1 MFQKLVV
8 LGTMFFRCLVRVC
21 HSSSDSAFGNSF
33 SQVSYRITVWWL
45 LLKGLM
51 RHKMVM
57 RSIQELTVYIIIYI
71 IIYIN
76 IYIFVYLF
84 IFIFICL
91 FRYSLVR
98 GQNPT
103 INQQIFGICFPMF
116 SADSQH
122 VGTTRR
128 RRNQKYQGAH
138 L

>member
-1 MFQKLVV
+1 MVAVAEGFDASQD
-8 LGTMFFRCLVRVC
+8 GDEIY
-21 HSSSDSAFGNSF
+21 SGINSI
-33 SQVSYRITVWWL
+33 YN
-45 LLKGLM
+45 
-51 RHKMVM
+51 
-57 RSIQELTVYIIIYI
+57 YIYNYIYK
-71 IIYIN
+71 YI
-76 IYIFVYLF
+76 YLF